1 MNAVAVAPDVDLSKV
16 PELGESLL
24 TELDRLREFEP
35 IHWSP
40 ATGAWLVTRHADVVR
55 GFSGELPLSVN
66 PARRTTF
73 AVLDPGELQ
82 ARIPTLL
89 TYLTKWIVSNDP
101 PIHTRM
107 RKLLVKAFS
116 KKVVESVRPYVQARV
131 AQLLDDTNPNVPVE
145 FVEGIARQLPGG
157 VILKLMGLPQEYLP
171 RLKSWANAFQ
181 AGLASSRPEIKW
193 LEAADRAMI
202 EMNEIFRKAIDEHRR
217 TPREDLLT
225 SLIEATEDGQSL
237 SEDEMLAALSLI
249 LVAGHDT
256 THNSMTLGLV
266 VLGHSPQNWRYMYEH
281 PDRTLNCVN
290 EIMRLSAMS
299 AAQPR
304 VATEDF
310 EWHGKTIRA
319 GDTLY
324 LMQAAGN
331 RDPRVYSHADQLD
344 LDRDNSQSLVFGP
357 GLHHCVGH
365 LLAKMQLTE
374 FFGAL
379 VQRFEGV
386 EFLDPALDFMP
397 QIIFRGLYKLNVR
410 LKPRTLG
417 SPS

>member
-1 MNAVAVAPDVDLSKV
+1 MNTTSVAPDVDLSKV
-16 PELGESLL
+16 AALGESLL
-24 TELDRLREFEP
+24 TELDRLREFDP

-40 ATGAWLVTRHADVVR
+40 ATGAWFVPRHADVVR

-66 PARRTTF
+66 PSRRPTF
-73 AVLDPGELQ
+73 SVIPPEEVQ
-82 ARIPTLL
+82 KHIPTLL
-89 TYLTKWIVSNDP
+89 TYLPKWIVSNDP
-101 PIHTRM
+101 PVHTRM

-131 AQLLDDTNPNVPVE
+131 AQLLDEKKQNEELE

-157 VILKLMGLPQEYLP
+157 VILNLMGLPQEYLP
-171 RLKSWANAFQ
+171 RLKAWANAFQ
-181 AGLASSRPEIKW
+181 MGLASSRPEIKW
-193 LEAADRAMI
+193 LDAAETAMI
-202 EMNEIFRKAIDEHRR
+202 EMNEIFRNAIEEHRR
-217 TPREDLLT
+217 SPREDLLT

-237 SEDEMLAALSLI
+237 SEDEMLASLSLI
-249 LVAGHDT
+249 LIAGHDT

-266 VLGHSPQNWRYMYEH
+266 ALGHSPQSWRFMYEH
-281 PDRTLNCVN
+281 PERTLSCVN

-310 EWHGKTIRA
+310 EWHDKTIRA
-319 GDTLY
+319 GDPLY

-331 RDPRVYSHADQLD
+331 RDPRVYSHPDRLD
-344 LDRDNSQSLVFGP
+344 LERDNSQSLFFAP
-357 GLHHCVGH
+357 GVHHCVGH

-379 VQRFEGV
+379 VRRFEGV
-386 EFLDPALDFMP
+386 EF
-397 QIIFRGLYKLNVR
+397 
-410 LKPRTLG
+410 
-417 SPS
+417 

>member
-24 TELDRLREFEP
+24 TELDRLREIDP

-73 AVLDPGELQ
+73 AVLAPGELQ

-131 AQLLDDTNPNVPVE
+131 AQLLDDTSSSEPVE

-202 EMNEIFRKAIDEHRR
+202 EMNEIFRKAIEEHRLN
-217 TPREDLLT
+217 PREDLLT

-266 VLGHSPQNWRYMYEH
+266 VLGRSPQNWRYMYEH

-304 VATEDF
+304 VAIEDF

-319 GDTLY
+319 GDSLY

-331 RDPRVYSHADQLD
+331 RDPRVYSHPDQLD

-410 LKPRTLG
+410 LRPRTL

>member
-24 TELDRLREFEP
+24 TELDWLRESDP

-116 KKVVESVRPYVQARV
+116 KKLVESVRPYVQARV
-131 AQLLDDTNPNVPVE
+131 AQLLEATSPDEPVE

-157 VILKLMGLPQEYLP
+157 VILKLMGLPQEHLP

-202 EMNEIFRKAIDEHRR
+202 EMNDIFREAIEEHRLN
-217 TPREDLLT
+217 PREDLLT

-266 VLGHSPQNWRYMYEH
+266 VLGRSPQNWRHMYEH

-310 EWHGKTIRA
+310 DWHGKTIRA
-319 GDTLY
+319 GDPLY

-331 RDPRVYSHADQLD
+331 RDPRVFAHPEQLD

-365 LLAKMQLTE
+365 LLAKMQLPE

-379 VQRFEGV
+379 LQRFEGV

-410 LKPRTLG
+410 LRPRNLG
-417 SPS
+417 SSS

>member
-1 MNAVAVAPDVDLSKV
+1 MNVTAAAADVDLSQV
-16 PELGESLL
+16 AALGESLL
-24 TELDRLREFEP
+24 TELDRLREFDP
-35 IHWSP
+35 IHWSA

-73 AVLDPGELQ
+73 AVMPPEELQ
-82 ARIPTLL
+82 KRIPTLL
-89 TYLTKWIVSNDP
+89 TYLAKWIVSNDP
-101 PIHTRM
+101 PVHTRM
-107 RKLLVKAFS
+107 RKLLVKAFN

-131 AQLLDDTNPNVPVE
+131 AQLLDEISGKEKLE

-181 AGLASSRPEIKW
+181 TGLASSRPEVKW
-193 LEAADRAMI
+193 LEAADRAMV
-202 EMNEIFRKAIDEHRR
+202 EMNEIFLKAIEEHRR

-237 SEDEMLAALSLI
+237 SEEEMLAALSLI

-266 VLGHSPQNWRYMYEH
+266 ALGRSPESWRYMYEH
-281 PDRTLNCVN
+281 PERALNCVN

-304 VATEDF
+304 IAAEEF
-310 EWHGKTIRA
+310 NWHGKTIRA
-319 GDTLY
+319 GDPVY

-331 RDPRVYSHADQLD
+331 RDPRVYAHADRLD
-344 LDRDNSQSLVFGP
+344 LERDNSQSLVFGP

-374 FFGAL
+374 FFSAL
-379 VQRFEGV
+379 VARFDGV
-386 EFLDPALDFMP
+386 EFLDPTLDFMP
-397 QIIFRGLYKLNVR
+397 QIVFRGLFKLNVR
-410 LKPRTLG
+410 LLPRAGRLQ
-417 SPS
+417 S

>member
-1 MNAVAVAPDVDLSKV
+1 MNAAIAPDVDLSMV
-16 PELGESLL
+16 PVLGESLL
-24 TELDRLREFEP
+24 TELDRLRDHDP

-73 AVLDPGELQ
+73 AVLAPGELQ
-82 ARIPTLL
+82 QRIPTLIN
-89 TYLTKWIVSNDP
+89 YLSKWIVSNDP
-101 PIHTRM
+101 PVHTRM

-116 KKVVESVRPYVQARV
+116 KKVVESVRPYVQGRV
-131 AQLLDDTNPNVPVE
+131 SQLLEDANPDQPLE

-157 VILKLMGLPQEYLP
+157 VILKLMGLPQEHLP

-193 LEAADRAMI
+193 LEAAERAMI
-202 EMNEIFRKAIDEHRR
+202 EMNEIFSKAIEEHRR

-266 VLGHSPQNWRYMYEH
+266 VLGRSPQNWRYMYEH

-319 GDTLY
+319 GDPLY
-324 LMQAAGN
+324 LMQASGN
-331 RDPRVYSHADQLD
+331 RDPSIYAHADQLD
-344 LDRDNSQSLVFGP
+344 FDRDNSQSLVFGP

-386 EFLDPALDFMP
+386 EFLDPTLDFMP

-410 LKPRTLG
+410 LKPRVA
-417 SPS
+417 

>member
-1 MNAVAVAPDVDLSKV
+1 
-16 PELGESLL
+16 
-24 TELDRLREFEP
+24 
-35 IHWSP
+35 
-40 ATGAWLVTRHADVVR
+40 
-55 GFSGELPLSVN
+55 
-66 PARRTTF
+66 
-73 AVLDPGELQ
+73 
-82 ARIPTLL
+82 
-89 TYLTKWIVSNDP
+89 
-101 PIHTRM
+101 
-107 RKLLVKAFS
+107 
-116 KKVVESVRPYVQARV
+116 V
-131 AQLLDDTNPNVPVE
+131 AQLLEATSPDEPVE

-157 VILKLMGLPQEYLP
+157 VILKLMGLPQEHLP

-202 EMNEIFRKAIDEHRR
+202 EMNEIFREAIEEHRLN
-217 TPREDLLT
+217 PREDLLS

-266 VLGHSPQNWRYMYEH
+266 ALGRSPQSWQYMYEH
-281 PDRTLNCVN
+281 PDRVLSCVN

-310 EWHGKTIRA
+310 DWHGKTIRA
-319 GDTLY
+319 GDPIY

-331 RDPRVYSHADQLD
+331 RDPRVYAHPDRLD

-379 VQRFEGV
+379 VQRYEGV

-397 QIIFRGLYKLNVR
+397 QIIFRGLYKLNVHLR
-410 LKPRTLG
+410 PRTLG
-417 SPS
+417 PGS

>member
-1 MNAVAVAPDVDLSKV
+1 
-16 PELGESLL
+16 
-24 TELDRLREFEP
+24 
-35 IHWSP
+35 
-40 ATGAWLVTRHADVVR
+40 
-55 GFSGELPLSVN
+55 
-66 PARRTTF
+66 
-73 AVLDPGELQ
+73 
-82 ARIPTLL
+82 
-89 TYLTKWIVSNDP
+89 
-101 PIHTRM
+101 M

-131 AQLLDDTNPNVPVE
+131 AQLLEATSPDEPVE

-157 VILKLMGLPQEYLP
+157 VILKLMGLPQEHLP

-202 EMNEIFRKAIDEHRR
+202 EMNEIFREAIEEHRLN
-217 TPREDLLT
+217 PREDLLS

-266 VLGHSPQNWRYMYEH
+266 ALGRSPQSWQYMYEH
-281 PDRTLNCVN
+281 PDRVLSCVN

-310 EWHGKTIRA
+310 DWHGKTIRA
-319 GDTLY
+319 GDPIY

-331 RDPRVYSHADQLD
+331 RDPRVYAHPDRLD

-379 VQRFEGV
+379 VQRYEGV

-397 QIIFRGLYKLNVR
+397 QIIFRGLYKLNVHLR
-410 LKPRTLG
+410 PRTLG
-417 SPS
+417 PGS

>member
-1 MNAVAVAPDVDLSKV
+1 MNVAAVTPDVDLSQV
-16 PELGESLL
+16 SALGESLL
-24 TELDRLREFEP
+24 TELDKLREFEP

-40 ATGAWLVTRHADVVR
+40 ATGAWLVTRHADIVR

-73 AVLDPGELQ
+73 AVLSPAELQ
-82 ARIPTLL
+82 KRVPTLL
-89 TYLTKWIVSNDP
+89 TYMTMWIVSNDP
-101 PIHTRM
+101 PVHTRM

-116 KKVVESVRPYVQARV
+116 KKVVESVRPYVQDRV
-131 AQLLDDTNPNVPVE
+131 AQLLADTTPNEPVE

-157 VILKLMGLPQEYLP
+157 VILKLMGLPQDYLP

-193 LEAADRAMI
+193 LEAADQAMI
-202 EMNEIFRKAIDEHRR
+202 EMNEIFRKAIAEHRV
-217 TPREDLLT
+217 TPRDDLLT

-266 VLGHSPQNWRYMYEH
+266 ALGRSPENWRYMYEH
-281 PDRTLNCVN
+281 PERTLSCVN

-299 AAQPR
+299 AALPR

-310 EWHGKTIRA
+310 EWHGKTIRT

-331 RDPRVYSHADQLD
+331 RDSRVYAHADRLD

-379 VQRFEGV
+379 VQRFESV
-386 EFLDPALDFMP
+386 EFLDSALDFMP
-397 QIIFRGLYKLNVR
+397 QIVFRGLYKLNVR
-410 LKPRTLG
+410 LKPRVQA
-417 SPS
+417 SAS

>member
-1 MNAVAVAPDVDLSKV
+1 MNTTSVAPDVDLSKV
-16 PELGESLL
+16 AALGESLL
-24 TELDRLREFEP
+24 TELDRLRESDP

-40 ATGAWLVTRHADVVR
+40 ATGAWLVTRHADIVR
-55 GFSGELPLSVN
+55 AFSGVLPLSVN
-66 PARRTTF
+66 PSRRPTF
-73 AVLDPGELQ
+73 TVIPPEEVQ
-82 ARIPTLL
+82 NRIPTLIA
-89 TYLTKWIVSNDP
+89 YLTKWIVSHDP
-101 PIHTRM
+101 PVHTRM

-116 KKVVESVRPYVQARV
+116 KKVVDSVRPYVQARV
-131 AQLLDDTNPNVPVE
+131 AQLLDEQKQTEDLE

-157 VILKLMGLPQEYLP
+157 VILKLMGLPQELLP
-171 RLKSWANAFQ
+171 RLKTWANAFQ
-181 AGLASSRPEIKW
+181 MGLASSRPEVQW
-193 LEAADRAMI
+193 LDAAERAMI
-202 EMNEIFRKAIDEHRR
+202 EMNEIFRNAIEEHRR
-217 TPREDLLT
+217 SPREDLLT

-237 SEDEMLAALSLI
+237 SEDEMLASLSLI
-249 LVAGHDT
+249 LIAGHDT

-266 VLGHSPQNWRYMYEH
+266 ALGHSPQSWRYMYEH
-281 PDRTLNCVN
+281 PDRTLSCVN

-310 EWHGKTIRA
+310 EWHDKTIRA
-319 GDTLY
+319 GDPLY

-331 RDPRVYSHADQLD
+331 RDPRVYAHADRLD
-344 LDRDNSQSLVFGP
+344 LERDNSQSLVFAP
-357 GLHHCVGH
+357 GVHHCVGH

-379 VQRFEGV
+379 VRRFEGV

-410 LKPRTLG
+410 LKPRAEALQA
-417 SPS
+417 

>member
-1 MNAVAVAPDVDLSKV
+1 MNAAIAPDVDLSMV
-16 PELGESLL
+16 PALGESLL
-24 TELDRLREFEP
+24 TELDRLREYDP

-40 ATGAWLVTRHADVVR
+40 STGAWLVTRHADVVR

-73 AVLDPGELQ
+73 AMLAPGEIQ
-82 ARIPTLL
+82 ERIPTLIN
-89 TYLTKWIVSNDP
+89 YLSKWIVSNDP
-101 PIHTRM
+101 PVHTRM

-131 AQLLDDTNPNVPVE
+131 TQLLEDVNPNEPLE

-193 LEAADRAMI
+193 LEAAERAMI
-202 EMNEIFRKAIDEHRR
+202 EMNEIFSKAIEEHRR

-225 SLIEATEDGQSL
+225 SLIEATEEGQSL

-266 VLGHSPQNWRYMYEH
+266 VLGRSPKHWHYMYEH
-281 PDRTLNCVN
+281 PDRTLTCVN

-319 GDTLY
+319 GDPLY

-331 RDPRVYSHADQLD
+331 RDPSVYAHADQLD
-344 LDRDNSQSLVFGP
+344 FDRDNSQSLVFGP

-386 EFLDPALDFMP
+386 QFLDPALDFMP

-410 LKPRTLG
+410 LQPRVA
-417 SPS
+417 

>member
-1 MNAVAVAPDVDLSKV
+1 MNVAAVTPDVDLSQV
-16 PELGESLL
+16 SALGESLL
-24 TELDRLREFEP
+24 TELDKLREFDP

-40 ATGAWLVTRHADVVR
+40 ATGAWLVTHHADIVR
-55 GFSGELPLSVN
+55 GFSGELPLSVS

-73 AVLDPGELQ
+73 AVLSPEELQ
-82 ARIPTLL
+82 KRVPTLL
-89 TYLTKWIVSNDP
+89 TYMRMWIVSNDP
-101 PIHTRM
+101 PVHTRM

-116 KKVVESVRPYVQARV
+116 KKVVESVRPYVQDRV
-131 AQLLDDTNPNVPVE
+131 ARLLDDTTANEPVE

-157 VILKLMGLPQEYLP
+157 VILKLMGLPQEYLS

-193 LEAADRAMI
+193 LEAADQAMI
-202 EMNEIFRKAIDEHRR
+202 EMNEIFRKAIAEHRVA
-217 TPREDLLT
+217 PREDLLT
-225 SLIEATEDGQSL
+225 SLIEATEEGQSL

-266 VLGHSPQNWRYMYEH
+266 VLGRSPENWRYMYEH
-281 PDRTLNCVN
+281 PQRTLSCVN

-299 AAQPR
+299 AALPR

-331 RDPRVYSHADQLD
+331 RDPRVYAHAERLD

-397 QIIFRGLYKLNVR
+397 QIVFRGLYKLNVR
-410 LKPRTLG
+410 LKPRVHA

>member
-1 MNAVAVAPDVDLSKV
+1 MSVTAAAPDVDLAQV
-16 PELGESLL
+16 AALGESLL
-24 TELDRLREFEP
+24 TELDRLREFDP
-35 IHWSP
+35 IYWSA

-73 AVLDPGELQ
+73 AVLPPEELQ
-82 ARIPTLL
+82 RRIPTLL
-89 TYLTKWIVSNDP
+89 TYVAKWIVSNDP
-101 PIHTRM
+101 PVHTRM

-131 AQLLDDTNPNVPVE
+131 AQLLDEWSGNENLE

-171 RLKSWANAFQ
+171 RLKSWATAFQ
-181 AGLASSRPEIKW
+181 TGLASSRPEVKW
-193 LEAADRAMI
+193 LEAADRAMV
-202 EMNEIFRKAIDEHRR
+202 EMNEIFREAIEEHRR
-217 TPREDLLT
+217 TPQEDLLT
-225 SLIEATEDGQSL
+225 SLIEATEEGQSL
-237 SEDEMLAALSLI
+237 SEEEMLAALSLI

-266 VLGHSPQNWRYMYEH
+266 ALGHSPQSWRYMHEH
-281 PDRTLNCVN
+281 PERALSCVN

-304 VATEDF
+304 IAAEEF
-310 EWHGKTIRA
+310 NWHGKTIRA
-319 GDTLY
+319 GDPVY

-331 RDPRVYSHADQLD
+331 RDPRVYAHADQLD
-344 LDRDNSQSLVFGP
+344 LERDNSQSLVFAP

-374 FFGAL
+374 FFTAL
-379 VQRFEGV
+379 VARFEGV
-386 EFLDPALDFMP
+386 EFLDPTLDFMP
-397 QIIFRGLYKLNVR
+397 QIVFRGLFKLNVR
-410 LKPRTLG
+410 LRPRAGGLQ
-417 SPS
+417 S

>member
-1 MNAVAVAPDVDLSKV
+1 MNTTSVAPDVDLSKV
-16 PELGESLL
+16 AALGESLL
-24 TELDRLREFEP
+24 TELDRLRESDP

-40 ATGAWLVTRHADVVR
+40 ATGAWLVTRHADIVR
-55 GFSGELPLSVN
+55 AFSGVLPLSVN
-66 PARRTTF
+66 PSRRPTF
-73 AVLDPGELQ
+73 TVIPPEEVQ
-82 ARIPTLL
+82 NRIPTLIA
-89 TYLTKWIVSNDP
+89 YLTKWIVSHDP
-101 PIHTRM
+101 PVHTRM

-116 KKVVESVRPYVQARV
+116 KKVVDSVRPYVQARV
-131 AQLLDDTNPNVPVE
+131 AQLLDEQKQNEDLE

-157 VILKLMGLPQEYLP
+157 VILKLMGLPQELLP
-171 RLKSWANAFQ
+171 RLKTWANAFQ
-181 AGLASSRPEIKW
+181 MGLASSRPEIQW
-193 LEAADRAMI
+193 LDAAERAMI
-202 EMNEIFRKAIDEHRR
+202 EMNEIFRNAIEEHRR
-217 TPREDLLT
+217 SPREDLLT

-237 SEDEMLAALSLI
+237 SEDEMLASLSLI
-249 LVAGHDT
+249 LIAGHDT

-266 VLGHSPQNWRYMYEH
+266 ALGHSPQSWRYMYEH
-281 PDRTLNCVN
+281 PDRTLSCVN

-310 EWHGKTIRA
+310 EWHDKTIRA
-319 GDTLY
+319 GDPLY

-331 RDPRVYSHADQLD
+331 RDPRVYSHADRLD
-344 LDRDNSQSLVFGP
+344 LERDNSQSLVFAP
-357 GLHHCVGH
+357 GVHHCVGH

-379 VQRFEGV
+379 VRRFEGV

-410 LKPRTLG
+410 LTPRAEALQA
-417 SPS
+417 

>member
-1 MNAVAVAPDVDLSKV
+1 MV
-16 PELGESLL
+16 PALGESLL
-24 TELDRLREFEP
+24 TELDRLREYDP

-40 ATGAWLVTRHADVVR
+40 STGAWLVTRHADVVR

-73 AVLDPGELQ
+73 AMLAPGEIQEL
-82 ARIPTLL
+82 IPTLIN
-89 TYLTKWIVSNDP
+89 YLSKWIVSNDP
-101 PIHTRM
+101 PVHTRM

-131 AQLLDDTNPNVPVE
+131 TQLLEDVNPNEPLE

-193 LEAADRAMI
+193 LEAAERAMI
-202 EMNEIFRKAIDEHRR
+202 EMNEIFSKAIEEHRR

-225 SLIEATEDGQSL
+225 SLIEATEEGQSL

-266 VLGHSPQNWRYMYEH
+266 VLGRSPKNWHYMYEH

-319 GDTLY
+319 GDPLY

-331 RDPRVYSHADQLD
+331 RDPSVYAHADQLD
-344 LDRDNSQSLVFGP
+344 FDRDNSQSLVFGP

-386 EFLDPALDFMP
+386 QFLDPALDFMP
-397 QIIFRGLYKLNVR
+397 QIIFRGLYKLNVS
-410 LKPRTLG
+410 LQPRVA
-417 SPS
+417 

>member
-1 MNAVAVAPDVDLSKV
+1 MNTTSVVPDVDLSKV
-16 PELGESLL
+16 AALGESLL
-24 TELDRLREFEP
+24 TELDRLRESDP

-40 ATGAWLVTRHADVVR
+40 ATGAWLVTRHADIVR
-55 GFSGELPLSVN
+55 AFSGELPLSVN
-66 PARRTTF
+66 PSRRTTF
-73 AVLDPGELQ
+73 SVIPPEDVQ
-82 ARIPTLL
+82 KHIPTLL
-89 TYLTKWIVSNDP
+89 AYLTKWIVSHDP
-101 PIHTRM
+101 PVHTRM

-116 KKVVESVRPYVQARV
+116 KKVVDSVRPYVQARV
-131 AQLLDDTNPNVPVE
+131 AQLLDEQKQNEDLE

-171 RLKSWANAFQ
+171 RLKGWANAFQ
-181 AGLASSRPEIKW
+181 MGLASSRPEIQW
-193 LEAADRAMI
+193 LDAAERAMI
-202 EMNEIFRKAIDEHRR
+202 EMNEIFRHTIDEHRR
-217 TPREDLLT
+217 SPREDLLT

-237 SEDEMLAALSLI
+237 SEDEMLASLSLI
-249 LVAGHDT
+249 LIAGHDT

-266 VLGHSPQNWRYMYEH
+266 ALGHSPQSWRYMYEH
-281 PDRTLNCVN
+281 PDRTLSCVN

-310 EWHGKTIRA
+310 EWHDKTIRA
-319 GDTLY
+319 GDPLY

-331 RDPRVYSHADQLD
+331 RDPRVYAHPDRLD
-344 LDRDNSQSLVFGP
+344 LERDNSQSLVFAP
-357 GLHHCVGH
+357 GVHHCVGH

-379 VQRFEGV
+379 VRRFEGV

-410 LKPRTLG
+410 LKPRPGALQA
-417 SPS
+417 